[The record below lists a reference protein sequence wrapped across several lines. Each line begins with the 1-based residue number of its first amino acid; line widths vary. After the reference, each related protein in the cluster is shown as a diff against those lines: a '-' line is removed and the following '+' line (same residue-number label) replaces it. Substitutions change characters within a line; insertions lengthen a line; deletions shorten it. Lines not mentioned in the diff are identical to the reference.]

1 MSFKNTSRIRRAKK
15 SRIHIRDQVSPRLT
29 VFRSSKHFYAQI
41 FDSLGAKVIVSAS
54 TVEKDLKI
62 DANNVA
68 GAKEVGK
75 RVAERALENGIKKVV
90 FDRSGYKYHGR
101 IKALADSAREAGLEF

>member
-1 MSFKNTSRIRRAKK
+1 MSEKNISRIRRAKK
-15 SRIHIRDQVSPRLT
+15 SRIHIRDQESPRLT

-75 RVAERALENGIKKVV
+75 RVAERQLKANSNVQYKCIKSLAETEIYLGQKSIKKLIL
-90 FDRSGYKYHGR
+90 DQ
-101 IKALADSAREAGLEF
+101 

>member
-1 MSFKNTSRIRRAKK
+1 MSEKNISRIRRAKK
-15 SRIHIRDQVSPRLT
+15 SRIHIRDQESPRLT
-29 VFRSSKHFYAQI
+29 
-41 FDSLGAKVIVSAS
+41 VSAS

-101 IKALADSAREAGLEF
+101 IKALADSARDAGLEF